1 MFWVTSYVLSRSGK
15 CSAMTS
21 GRRPL
26 AGPSSALRRATMIAT
41 SSGEFGST
49 STGGAASAAASAAG
63 FFCSRALDSVS
74 IAPMSL
80 PAALPPRSFG
90 ALTGDAAA
98 RRTSSAVRGSAAI
111 LGLHVARD
119 RRHNSKSQCDY
130 LVQLPVYIYSTILKK
145 GYTRKEAQKV

>member
-49 STGGAASAAASAAG
+49 STGGAVASAAASAAG

-98 RRTSSAVRGSAAI
+98 RRASSAVRGSAAI
-111 LGLHVARD
+111 LAWASDSFRAAVAR
-119 RRHNSKSQCDY
+119 
-130 LVQLPVYIYSTILKK
+130 VYIYTGGPPENHNAIIVLLLFFFS
-145 GYTRKEAQKV
+145 V

>member
-41 SSGEFGST
+41 SSGEFGSI
-49 STGGAASAAASAAG
+49 STGGAAASAAASAAG

-111 LGLHVARD
+111 LGVF
-119 RRHNSKSQCDY
+119 
-130 LVQLPVYIYSTILKK
+130 T
-145 GYTRKEAQKV
+145 

>member
-49 STGGAASAAASAAG
+49 STGGAVASAAASAAG

-98 RRTSSAVRGSAAI
+98 RRASSAVRGSAAI
-111 LGLHVARD
+111 LGVFSLQVTRERSGA
-119 RRHNSKSQCDY
+119 SKSQCDY
-130 LVQLPVYIYSTILKK
+130 LVQLQNTAVFM
-145 GYTRKEAQKV
+145 